1 MNQYKIV
8 DFQKILKLPKL
19 TNSDFGWYVNGPD
32 PMIIV
37 LCADEEDRDRL
48 RDHFPN
54 LNEMNNKLKLVLCE
68 SDIIG
73 LNPFAI
79 YKSYKVDEKSKIF
92 EKSVERVNLRCGQAI
107 VGGTYNLFCPAWV
120 VLENKIEE
128 N

>member
-54 LNEMNNKLKLVLCE
+54 LNEINNKLKLVLCE

-92 EKSVERVNLRCGQAI
+92 EKSVERVNLRCRQAI